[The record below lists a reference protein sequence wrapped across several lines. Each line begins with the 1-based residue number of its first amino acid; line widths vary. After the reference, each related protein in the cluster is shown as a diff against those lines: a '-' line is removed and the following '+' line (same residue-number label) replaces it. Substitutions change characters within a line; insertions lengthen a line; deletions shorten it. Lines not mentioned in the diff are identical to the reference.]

1 MRLPNARD
9 LNEEQERVYLYAPED
24 GRVLVSGPPGTG
36 KTVLAVLR
44 AMEAA
49 KKGRRTAVA
58 MFNRMLEAYACRL
71 PDGIGSLEAQGIQV
85 RTVRQLF
92 KELWFGLRVPPA
104 ANAALILLDTSF
116 DEREKVKEL
125 GAKWK
130 PAIWAPWSPKS
141 GKSRGYSWTVEP
153 DEYWRNPGAFSRWS
167 PTSDLPASEESEF
180 AVDWDTVTRHL
191 LKHQSVARWDALS
204 IDKLIIDEGQD
215 FPPEFFRL
223 LRLMSEGVIGP
234 EGRPLA
240 VMVLADENQR
250 LSAKQHST
258 ISDIETALAIPA
270 SRHYHLRTNFR
281 NTRQVALVAQHFF
294 AGANT
299 GIPLLPE
306 RRGPT
311 PEMRRCESVQT
322 AVEQIVTYQRNNP
335 KHEIGVLIPDDD
347 TARRAYFD
355 ALRTAAAPS
364 SVRVQTYAFRDPEFN
379 QPKRHLVFDEPAVT
393 VLNRASCKGLE
404 FDAVFVVNI
413 HAARIE
419 EGQED
424 FFKMGM
430 YVMSARARRSLA
442 LLWVG
447 RPSDR
452 PQVLGLMPRAPAIRI
467 LA

>member
-49 KKGRRTAVA
+49 KKGRRPAVA
-58 MFNRMLEAYACRL
+58 MFNRMLEAYASRL
-71 PDGIGSLEAQGIQV
+71 PDGIGSLEAQGIDV
-85 RTVRQLF
+85 RTARQFF
-92 KELWFGLRVPPA
+92 KELWFGLRVPPV
-104 ANAALILLDTSF
+104 ANASSIFLDTPF
-116 DEREKVKEL
+116 DDREKAKEL

-130 PAIWAPWSPKS
+130 PAVWAPWSPKG
-141 GKSRGYSWTVEP
+141 GKSRGYSWAVEP
-153 DEYWRNPGAFSRWS
+153 DQYWRNPAAFSRWS
-167 PTSDLPASEESEF
+167 PTSDLPATEESEF
-180 AVDWDTVTRHL
+180 AVDWDAVTRHL
-191 LKHQSVARWDALS
+191 LKHQDIACWKALLF
-204 IDKLIIDEGQD
+204 DKLIIDEGQD

-223 LRLMSEGVIGP
+223 LRFLSEGALGP
-234 EGRPLA
+234 EGRPVS

-250 LSAKQHST
+250 LNAKQHST

-281 NTRQVALVAQHFF
+281 NTKQVALVAQHFF
-294 AGANT
+294 AGAST
-299 GIPLLPE
+299 GVPLLPE

-311 PEMRRCESVQT
+311 PEMRRCESVQA

-347 TARRAYFD
+347 AARRAYFD
-355 ALRTAAAPS
+355 ALRTAAPS
-364 SVRVQTYAFRDPEFN
+364 GVRVQTYAFRDPDFN
-379 QPKRHLVFDEPAVT
+379 WPKRHLVFDEPAVT

-404 FDAVFVVNI
+404 FDAVFIVNI

-430 YVMSARARRSLA
+430 YVMSARARRSLV
-442 LLWVG
+442 LFWVG
-447 RPSDR
+447 QPSDR

-467 LA
+467 VS